1 MDDEEL
7 SESDLDGE
15 DFGSDIEGTR
25 SNVIK
30 IYPKQQLFYE
40 LDCGIQGFVG
50 GRGIGKTKIGCIK
63 MIYLARNKQ
72 PWMVISPDANVIE
85 DTTWPCFEE
94 TAQELGVWIRGVRSP
109 VHRAWIKT
117 FDGGETNILFRGAEK
132 PEKLR
137 GPSKAGVWFDEASIM
152 AREAYLYAIPC
163 LRCMTP
169 QGPKMGPCLMT
180 FTPKGRTHWTFDV
193 FFEPVDAAEAS
204 IFGEGQKKVPG
215 LYAPGDYV
223 EISGSWYKVR
233 EKSSLITA
241 ATTESPFLP
250 PEYFDTLRS
259 QYSTILASQELG
271 GEFVDIQG
279 LMFRREWFAN
289 KFLSKQEIERDFG
302 SDCVRIRYWDLA
314 GTEDAGCW
322 TVGTLL
328 AVSPSGKVLV
338 EDVVSGQW
346 SAMDRDRRMLATA
359 ERDLITHNPE
369 PVIYVEQ
376 EGAGAGKSQ
385 VQQHIRMLAGHPVYK
400 DLPTRARGT
409 QMKEGQKVPGFAKII
424 RARPVSAQ
432 AEAGNIYLPRDAR
445 WSEQSVSDWLSLVCG
460 FPETKRMDEVDSL
473 SGAYNRARERI
484 VANPES
490 IITMSGKSRISDKY
504 GQGMGGGLALPGF
517 FDGAS
522 VRRTHAVINFVRH
535 QN

>member
-204 IFGEGQKKVPG
+204 IFGEGQKRTLG

-223 EISGSWYKVR
+223 EIGGSWYKVR
-233 EKSSLITA
+233 DKSSLVTA

-279 LMFRREWFAN
+279 LMFRREWFKYYDTVPA
-289 KFLSKQEIERDFG
+289 
-302 SDCVRIRYWDLA
+302 DCLRVRYWDLA
-314 GTEDAGCW
+314 GTEAGGDW

-328 AVSPSGKVLV
+328 AKSPDGRFFI

-346 SAMDRDRRMLATA
+346 SAMERDRRMQATA
-359 ERDLITHNPE
+359 DRDAIMFSPE
-369 PVIYVEQ
+369 PIIYIEQ
-376 EGAGAGKSQ
+376 EGAGAGKAQ
-385 VQQHIRMLAGHPVYK
+385 VHQHIRMLAGHPVYK

-409 QMKEGQKVPGFAKII
+409 QQKEGQKVPGFAKIV

-432 AEAGNIYLPRDAR
+432 VEAGNVFLPKTAR
-445 WSEQSVSDWLSLVCG
+445 WSEQPVNDILAMYCG
-460 FPETKRMDEVDSL
+460 FPETKRWDEIDSL
-473 SGAYNRARERI
+473 AGAFNRIQERA
-484 VANPES
+484 VANPDS
-490 IITMSGKSRISDKY
+490 IIAMSGKSRISDKY
-504 GQGMGGGLALPGF
+504 GQGMGGSLDVPGF
-517 FDGAS
+517 FDGMKL
-522 VRRTHAVINFVRH
+522 RRTHATINFVRH